1 MVHKMAEK
9 TADNFTEVIDGNFR
23 KGHPGSAQMRP
34 RQARTRG
41 HFPVFMVKSRKSLE
55 VMIMKTGI
63 NVYIL
68 IILIVL
74 FLVNSAFSQGA
85 FNLRSITAG
94 INIAQENYFEVLE
107 QTKAFLKRGRDI
119 LEKEGFTLQGV
130 RIATNPFPFYTK
142 GLSAEESLAF
152 IKKISDAVHQQRIA
166 LAIGPGIFDD
176 TYDKEIIEKI
186 CAILPNTFA
195 SSSIVIASKQYGIH
209 YNAVKA
215 AAETIKKL
223 SELQTVANF
232 FFAATANIPSETPF
246 FPGAYHNRSYN
257 SFSIGT
263 ESAKLVM
270 KVFGEVSDISEA
282 EKRLFEGFERE
293 YKLIEKAGFK
303 IQSETGWI
311 FEGVDTS
318 PAPMKD
324 ISVGKAMESLIKVP
338 FGSPGTMTA
347 CSIITNVIRGIDVK
361 RAGYSGLMLPV
372 MEDEVLAQRAAEGWY
387 GLDELLSYSAVCGTG
402 LDVIPLPGDISVAK
416 LEKILLDIASISL
429 KLDKPLSARL
439 IPVKGKKAG
448 DDAVIAPQLLVPT
461 KVFKIK

>member
-1 MVHKMAEK
+1 MMKNR
-9 TADNFTEVIDGNFR
+9 TNFY
-23 KGHPGSAQMRP
+23 
-34 RQARTRG
+34 
-41 HFPVFMVKSRKSLE
+41 LLL
-55 VMIMKTGI
+55 
-63 NVYIL
+63 IL
-68 IILIVL
+68 IIL
-74 FLVNSAFSQGA
+74 FLVHSAFSQDA

-94 INIAQENYFEVLE
+94 INITQENYLEVLE
-107 QTKAFLKRGRDI
+107 QTKAFLDRGRNI
-119 LEKEGFTLQGV
+119 LEKEGFTLEGV

-142 GLSAEESLAF
+142 GLSVKDSLAF
-152 IKKISDAVHQQRIA
+152 IKKISDFARQHRIV
-166 LAIGPGIFDD
+166 LSIGPGIFDD
-176 TYDKEIIEKI
+176 TYDKEIIENI
-186 CAILPNTFA
+186 CAILPDTFA
-195 SSSIVIASKQYGIH
+195 SSSIVIASEKYGIH

-215 AAETIKKL
+215 AAETINKL
-223 SELQTVANF
+223 SELKTVANF

-270 KVFGEVSDISEA
+270 KVFSEVSDISKA
-282 EKRLFEGFERE
+282 EKKLFESFERE
-293 YKLIEKAGFK
+293 YKLIEKAGFR

-324 ISVGKAMESLIKVP
+324 ISIGKAIESLIKVP

-347 CSIITNVIRGIDVK
+347 CSIITNVIQGIDVK

-372 MEDEVLAQRAAEGWY
+372 MEDEVLARRAAEGWY

-402 LDVIPLPGDISVAK
+402 LDVIPLPGDISVVK

-448 DDAVIAPQLLVPT
+448 DDVVVAPQLLVPT